1 MANTLITSDKD
12 RFLLNFEGQD
22 FSSEAKTFLKTRE
35 SASQSLSKMD
45 FPTTK
50 DEEWKYTRV
59 KPILNHDFA
68 PQTSINVRSIDDL
81 KIPNWEGHV
90 LVFVNGFYAPKLS
103 KKVTEEVDFTLTT
116 MKEAKIEHVELVDPF
131 YGTVAKFKED
141 AFTALNT
148 AYSNDGLF
156 LHLPKNT
163 NLKNPIH
170 VIFVNEGQEV
180 SAQPR
185 NMIIADKNSSADL
198 VFSFHSMDEEVSF
211 TNALTEVIAKDNANI
226 NIDKVQLKNNVSFN
240 ISKEEIVQERDS
252 NVSVNTFTLG
262 GKLVRNDLRFHSN
275 GSNTNSNLNGLYMTI
290 GDQHVDNHTKVFHN
304 QPGCES
310 SENYKGIIGG
320 KSTAVFNGKVYV
332 DKKAQQTN
340 AFQSNANILMT
351 DDATINSKPELEIYA
366 DDVKCSHGSTT
377 GQFDDEA
384 VFFLRARGIGE
395 EKAKE
400 IMVKAFA
407 DEVLEDISNEPLR
420 EWIETFIER
429 QLSLTHDV

>member
-1 MANTLITSDKD
+1 MNTLITTDKD

-35 SASQSLSKMD
+35 SAFQALSRME
-45 FPTTK
+45 FPTSK

-59 KPILNHDFA
+59 KPILNQEFA
-68 PQTSINVRSIDDL
+68 PQTSINVKSVDDL
-81 KIPNWEGHV
+81 VIPNWEGHL

-103 KKVTEEVDFTLTT
+103 NIVEEEVDFKLAT
-116 MKEAKIEHVELVDPF
+116 MKEAKSEHAELVDPF
-131 YGTVAKFKED
+131 YGSVAKFKEEV
-141 AFTALNT
+141 FTALNT
-148 AYSNDGLF
+148 AYSNNGLF

-163 NLKNPIH
+163 NLKYPIH
-170 VIFVNEGQEV
+170 VLFINEGEKV
-180 SAQPR
+180 AVQPR
-185 NMIIADKNSSADL
+185 NLIIAEKNSSADV
-198 VFSFHSMDEEVSF
+198 VFTYHSLDYECSFS
-211 TNALTEVIAKDNANI
+211 NAVTEIIAKDNTKISI
-226 NIDKVQLKNNVSFN
+226 NKVQLLNNNSFG
-240 ISKEEIVQERDS
+240 IDRDAVIQERDS
-252 NVSVNTFTLG
+252 KVEVNTFTFG
-262 GKLVRNDLRFHSN
+262 GKIQRNDLVFHSN
-275 GSNTNSNLNGLYMTI
+275 GSNTVSDLNGLYMTI
-290 GDQHVDNHTKVFHN
+290 NDQHVDNHTKVFHN

-310 SENYKGIIGG
+310 NENYKGIIGG
-320 KSTAVFNGKVYV
+320 KSTGVFNGKVYV

-377 GQFDDEA
+377 GQFDEEA

-407 DEVLEDISNEPLR
+407 EEVLDSVSNEALR
-420 EWIETFIER
+420 NWIEVFMER
-429 QLSLTHDV
+429 QLSKTQDV